1 MTYPSVLERKYNEY
15 RPFIEETAKRV
26 KETLLNFCDSKGYA
40 LTSRIKTAESIA
52 EKIETGRFK
61 KWSDL
66 DDLFA
71 CTIIVPS
78 LSHETE
84 VIDFCKETFQVVHH
98 IKRGQNKKDP
108 STFRFDS
115 CRMRA
120 RLKSSAYIEE
130 SSILS
135 VYKVNF
141 EIQVK
146 SAFEHA
152 WSVSTHDI
160 VYKSSDVSWNKLRL
174 AAQLKATVE
183 QMDMLILAFEQT
195 STFIE
200 KSSYPEI
207 DIKCYI
213 AVEVKKLLENTKI
226 PDELKP
232 KDISRFCGNLYTVL
246 KKAVEEKDI
255 KKTLDIVFKKI
266 NSTKSNQI
274 PRSIS
279 LFQYFMTILIYEK
292 LIDFNDM
299 NHCWHITQEVLD
311 LYPAMGAINQVFQY
325 D

>member
-40 LTSRIKTAESIA
+40 LTSRIKTVESIA

-84 VIDFCKETFQVVHH
+84 VISFCKETFQIVHH

-115 CRMRA
+115 SRMCA
-120 RLKSSAYIEE
+120 RLKSSADIEE

-135 VYKVNF
+135 VYKVKF

-152 WSVSTHDI
+152 WSVSIHDI

-255 KKTLDIVFKKI
+255 KKTVDIVFKKI